1 MSLTRIER
9 IAVVGA
15 GTMGSGIAQVSAT
28 SGFHTTLID
37 ISAEAL
43 ARARQ
48 SIQQSVE
55 KLFSKGKIDE
65 TARQNAL
72 EGMVSGTDL
81 ALAAD
86 ADLIVE
92 AATENKPLK
101 LKVFAQLDAL
111 AKSSALLASNTS
123 SISITSLAAATKRPS
138 QVIGMHFMNPVPIMP
153 LVELIRG
160 LDTSAETVA
169 VALEVCRAMGKT
181 ALEANDSPGFIANRI
196 LMPMINEAIFC
207 LMEGVGTA
215 EAIDGVMKLGMN
227 HPMGPLAL
235 ADFIG
240 LDVCLAILEVLHSE
254 LGEDKYRPCPLLRKM
269 VAAGHYGRKT
279 GRGFYTYTT

>member
-55 KLFSKGKIDE
+55 KLFSKGKLDE

-101 LKVFAQLDAL
+101 LKVFAELDAQ
-111 AKSSALLASNTS
+111 AKPSALLASNTS
-123 SISITSLAAATKRPS
+123 SISITSLAAATNRPS